1 MSTTMKLQET
11 QSGTWNRVKNA
22 VARRTEGR
30 AVILLILVVGV
41 IAVQQPIVFN
51 AYGVSL
57 ARVALVGLVALG
69 PTLVVLQGELDLSV
83 GSTLALTGV
92 VVASIP
98 DLGLGIIAGLVTGVV
113 IGALNAF
120 LIVVVGVNSFI
131 ATLGTLFALRGLAF
145 VLSDGR
151 PVRVTD
157 IDSAL
162 LFGRELLGPITPRVL
177 IFILLFIILQV
188 FISRMRAG
196 REFYAVGGNRQAAID
211 AGIPVKLRLFTS
223 FMLCGFVA
231 ALAGVIN
238 TLELTAADPTAGSTV
253 LLASFAAV
261 IIGGNLLNGGRG
273 SLVGTLIGAFALGL
287 MQVGLTFAGADR
299 EVQDV
304 LIGIV
309 LLVAITTD
317 PNNLRALSR
326 RLQGLVRGKA
336 HSQA

>member
-1 MSTTMKLQET
+1 MSTIKLQET
-11 QSGTWNRVKNA
+11 QTGTWNRVKNT

-30 AVILLILVVGV
+30 AVVLLVVVVVV
-41 IAVQQPIVFN
+41 IALQQPIVFN

-69 PTLVVLQGELDLSV
+69 LTLVVLQGELDLSV

-92 VVASIP
+92 VVATIP
-98 DLGLGIIAGLVTGVV
+98 DLGLGILVGLITGLV

-120 LIVVVGVNSFI
+120 LIVIVGVNSFI

-151 PVRVTD
+151 PMRVTD

-162 LFGRELLGPITPRVL
+162 AFGRELLGPLTPRVL
-177 IFILLFIILQV
+177 IFILLFIGLHF

-211 AGIPVKLRLFTS
+211 AGIPVKLRLFTA

-238 TLELTAADPTAGSTV
+238 TLELTAADPTAGSSV

-273 SLVGTLIGAFALGL
+273 SLVGTMIGAFALGL
-287 MQVGLTFAGADR
+287 MQVGLTFAGTPR

-304 LIGIV
+304 LIGII
-309 LLVAITTD
+309 LLVAITTE
-317 PNNLRALSR
+317 PNNLRALSGHIR
-326 RLQGLVRGKA
+326 RFTRAKTNA
-336 HSQA
+336 ST